1 MCEAISW
8 NLRKKEGEEEKEL
21 RQKWPQKTSG
31 VWDIEVNNDQSVY
44 FFPYN
49 PISKVRKDSLL

>member
-21 RQKWPQKTSG
+21 RQKWPQNTSG
-31 VWDIEVNNDQSVY
+31 VWDNEVNNDQNVY
-44 FFPYN
+44 FFSRT
-49 PISKVRKDSLL
+49 ILLQR